1 MCSTMHSHHAA
12 VNQCLAQQVQQIADV
27 VDRHGGGP
35 LVAPMIR
42 GVYTTALCNLGH
54 RWAAPWS
61 ELMLIA
67 DPGFPGDIVGALRRM
82 AKDVERGGFA

>member
-1 MCSTMHSHHAA
+1 MHRHHAA
-12 VNQCLAQQVQQIADV
+12 VNQCLAQQVQQIAEV
-27 VDRHGGGP
+27 VARHGDGP

-67 DPGFPGDIVGALRRM
+67 DPAFPGDIVDALRRM